1 MCLGD
6 AGTTQKGASSAGAGK
21 KGAGGRDKKGA
32 GADKKGAGGRG
43 KKGAGGRGKKGAGA
57 GKKGAGAGKKGAGAG
72 KKGASPNVLRPG
84 MLVTGKWN
92 EPGENQ
98 GNWYDGKVVSVN
110 TKKKTIHVEFL
121 DGDVDTALPWKDV
134 VIPDQEEEVKG

>member
-32 GADKKGAGGRG
+32 GGRG
-43 KKGAGGRGKKGAGA
+43 KKGAGGRGKKGA
-57 GKKGAGAGKKGAGAG
+57 
-72 KKGASPNVLRPG
+72 SPNVLRPG
-84 MLVTGKWN
+84 MIVTGKWN

-110 TKKKTIHVEFL
+110 TKKKTIHVKFL

>member
-1 MCLGD
+1 MWLISVVSNHYLCFGD

-21 KGAGGRDKKGA
+21 KGAGGRGKKGA
-32 GADKKGAGGRG
+32 GADKKGAG
-43 KKGAGGRGKKGAGA
+43 AD
-57 GKKGAGAGKKGAGAG
+57 

-110 TKKKTIHVEFL
+110 TKKKTIHVKFL